1 MRRHVELS
9 AACAAALLGACRAS
23 EVASPAGLPAP
34 PIGESIVVCGE
45 RIPIGAPV
53 VLWTDPGGYSA
64 YSTELRFPEEAPA
77 QAASGLR
84 YRPGREGM
92 PTQGDCRAQLAGAVD
107 LLVVH
112 YDACGTSRRCFQ
124 VLHDRRGLSAH
135 FLLDLDGTLY
145 QTLDLADT
153 AWHARQAN
161 PRSVGVEIA
170 NIGAYPPGG
179 DSPLEEWYGHD
190 EHGARVTLPPR
201 LGDGDLRTPGFVARP
216 ARKGRIEGRI
226 QRERLEMHDYTSE
239 QYESLARLAAALC
252 RLFPAI
258 EPDAPRGSDGAVR
271 GDALA
276 DGELRAFRGILG
288 HFHVTAEKRDPGPAF
303 DWEAFLARVR
313 RLLRPRPTSARAAG

>member
-1 MRRHVELS
+1 VRRHVDLS

-23 EVASPAGLPAP
+23 EVASPAGLSAP

-64 YSTELRFPEEAPA
+64 YSTELRFPEAAPA
-77 QAASGLR
+77 RVVSGLR
-84 YRPGREGM
+84 YRPGREGV
-92 PTQGDCRAQLAGAVD
+92 PAEGDCRARLAGAID

-112 YDACGTSRRCFQ
+112 YDACGTSRRCFE

-145 QTLDLADT
+145 QTRDLADT

-170 NIGAYPPGG
+170 NIGAYPAGQA
-179 DSPLEEWYGHD
+179 SPLEEWYGED
-190 EHGARVTLPPR
+190 ERGVRVTLPSR
-201 LGDGDLRTPGFVARP
+201 LDDGGLRTPGFVARP
-216 ARKGRIEGRI
+216 AREGRIEGPV
-226 QRERLEMHDYTSE
+226 QGELLEMHDYTPE
-239 QYESLARLAAALC
+239 QYESLAHLAAALC

-258 EPDAPRGSDGAVR
+258 EPDAPRGTDGAVR

-276 DGELRAFRGILG
+276 EGELRAFQGILG
-288 HFHVTAEKRDPGPAF
+288 HLHVSAEKQDPGPAF
-303 DWEAFLARVR
+303 DWEGFLARVR
-313 RLLRPRPTSARAAG
+313 QLLRSRPTSASSAG